1 MKSHKL
7 VWVWSKELHVDNA
20 AYWISQE
27 GKPLSEGYIAIQA
40 KSHPVDFRNIEIL
53 DLKGC
58 TDPKAKNYK
67 PYYLKPDNSQC
78 RY

>member
-67 PYYLKPDNSQC
+67 PYYLKSDTSQC